1 MNNNSLPFER
11 AGRLLVL
18 VTCWCMAI
26 LVCISR
32 TYLQYHTC
40 GQVIVGSI
48 MGIITGTA
56 WFSVTH
62 LLLTPFF
69 PYVVSW
75 KLSEYLL
82 LRDTTL
88 IPNILWFEYTVTRQ
102 EARARS
108 RKLISMKSQ

>member
-1 MNNNSLPFER
+1 MNNNTLPFER
-11 AGRLLVL
+11 AGRFLALLTCWLLALLVC
-18 VTCWCMAI
+18 T
-26 LVCISR
+26 SR
-32 TYLQYHTC
+32 IYLQYHTFN
-40 GQVIVGSI
+40 QVVVGSI
-48 MGIITGTA
+48 IGMTTGA
-56 WFSVTH
+56 LWFSVTH

-75 KLSEYLL
+75 KLSEYML